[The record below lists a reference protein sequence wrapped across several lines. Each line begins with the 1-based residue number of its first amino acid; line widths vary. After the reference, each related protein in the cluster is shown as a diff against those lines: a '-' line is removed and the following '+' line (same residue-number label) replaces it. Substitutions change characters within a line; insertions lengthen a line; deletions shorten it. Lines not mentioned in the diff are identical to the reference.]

1 MGTRRHILSQGF
13 YDRTLQAVI
22 TGVDQT
28 GGYVSIMFTDQF
40 GTRDHVPI
48 PVVGMSQDSWIRY
61 IPQINDIVMVGI
73 RPDDSAV
80 IVGWLPYNYGKRVD
94 AFNNNET
101 NAAGGGNNEMMQE
114 LKPGE
119 IDLRSKGGSY
129 LRLNAIGDVL
139 IMSIAGRIQMFG
151 KEGFTEVS
159 QLGFKLTDGKS
170 WFRFGAPFRLFS
182 GISDRELPTGG
193 NGVPVN
199 KPTDLR
205 EWDVRMYDGT
215 GNLLYQESKGSVID
229 EQGGFELSGTTGSG
243 MSHNINKTIKGDAS
257 SAKTF
262 VSDIAD
268 PTEIAKKLTGISD
281 HVKELAQ
288 QTVTTISTSVDTVVS
303 GAQTAFS
310 NLGKAAQFNSIK
322 DVATDVKGI
331 VTGAGAI
338 ADGLD
343 QLRGIGAVG
352 KKLRYRL
359 LVNKDGKQAAAYD
372 IDEDGGITISSESP
386 VGNTINAN
394 KGGLVLYAKKGM
406 KMIAKGLAATFETI
420 GFTSSKDTSLVAGGS
435 SKRTAGSD
443 IIDTAQNVTT
453 VAEEEVAIGAGTSIK
468 LVVGQ
473 STIEVT
479 SSGVSIQTTGTVDV
493 QASSTVDVQGATVN
507 VTGTGLVSV
516 TAPLITLN

>member
-28 GGYVSIMFTDQF
+28 GGFVSIMFTDQF

-48 PVVGMSQDSWIRY
+48 PMVAMSQDSWIRY
-61 IPQINDIVMVGI
+61 IPQINDIVMVGL

-80 IVGWLPYNYGKRVD
+80 ILGWLPYNYGKRID
-94 AFNNNET
+94 AFNNSET

-119 IDLRSKGGSY
+119 IDMRSKGGSY

-139 IMSIAGRIQMFG
+139 IMSLAGRIQMLG
-151 KEGFTEVS
+151 QEGFTEVS

-193 NGVPVN
+193 NGAPVN
-199 KPTDLR
+199 KPTDVR
-205 EWDVRMYDGT
+205 EWDVRMYDGS
-215 GNLLYQESKGSVID
+215 GNLLYQESKGTVID
-229 EQGGFELSGTTGSG
+229 EQGGLELSGTTGSG
-243 MSHNINKTIKGDAS
+243 MSHNINKSIKGDAS
-257 SAKTF
+257 KATSF
-262 VSDIAD
+262 VSDLAD
-268 PTEIAKKLTGISD
+268 PTEIAKKLAGVSD

-288 QTVTTISTSVDTVVS
+288 QTVTSISGAVDPIVS
-303 GAQTAFS
+303 GSSTAFS
-310 NLGKAAQFNSIK
+310 NLGKTTQFNSVK

-352 KKLRYRL
+352 KKLRFRVL
-359 LVNKDGKQAAAYD
+359 INKNGQQAAAYD

-386 VGNTINAN
+386 IGNTINAN

-420 GFTSSKDTSLVAGGS
+420 GFTSSKDTSLVAGGA
-435 SKRTAGSD
+435 SKRTAGTD

-453 VAEEEVAIGAGTSIK
+453 VAEQEVAIGAGTSVK
-468 LVVGQ
+468 VVVGT
-473 STIEVT
+473 STVEVT
-479 SSGVSIQTTGTVDV
+479 NSGINVQTSGTANVQGSTVTVQGSALVSI
-493 QASSTVDVQGATVN
+493 
-507 VTGTGLVSV
+507 
-516 TAPLITLN
+516 TAPLVTIN